1 MSMRLY
7 SGLVES
13 ENPKVV
19 IDRWSGGGILR
30 NGALVFSMD
39 RNPII
44 GCKSCREN
52 LQLLKIRSGA
62 VFLVKPNE
70 NVIRRNGKT
79 LNLFERRV
87 FVSPT
92 KKCPPTLCLTSIR
105 HRHRCQR
112 PKIFFKLV
120 SDFDSFAV
128 SIKPFDL

>member
-1 MSMRLY
+1 MRLY

-19 IDRWSGGGILR
+19 IDRWSDGGILR

-44 GCKSCREN
+44 GCKPCREN

-79 LNLFERRV
+79 LNLIERRV
-87 FVSPT
+87 FLSPT
-92 KKCPPTLCLTSIR
+92 KKMPTNTLLNQHPPPTSKFSSNWFLALILLRFQSNR
-105 HRHRCQR
+105 L
-112 PKIFFKLV
+112 IFK
-120 SDFDSFAV
+120 
-128 SIKPFDL
+128 